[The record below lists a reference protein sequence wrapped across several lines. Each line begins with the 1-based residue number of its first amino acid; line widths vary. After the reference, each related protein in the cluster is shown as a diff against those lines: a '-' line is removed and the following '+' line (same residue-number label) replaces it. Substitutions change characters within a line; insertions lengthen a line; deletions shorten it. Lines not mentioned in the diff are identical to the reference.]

1 MPQKLYTLQFW
12 LLCASH
18 ALFGASFTMI
28 IPELPAYL
36 DSLGGEAYKGWI
48 IALFTLMAGISRPF
62 SGKLSDTVG
71 RMPVMVFGTLVC
83 VVCSALYP
91 LLPTVAGFL
100 ILRFFHG
107 FSTGFKPTAASAYLA
122 DIVPVARRGEA
133 MGILGVS
140 MNVGASASPPIGS
153 WIAGVWDLDAM
164 FYTSSGMAFLSIL
177 ILFGMK
183 ETLKNKVPFS
193 GKLLAVKWE
202 DVIDKRA
209 IPPAIVTLLMYFC
222 YGVLLT
228 IVPDQ
233 SEFLGMS
240 NKGIFFTSLT
250 AASVMARLFAGRVS
264 DRYGRVQVI
273 KVSSLLVVGSLLV
286 MAWANT
292 PLMVIIASGL
302 IGFST
307 GLTAP
312 TVFAWTIDRSD
323 ADARGRAMAT
333 TYIFLEIGIGAGAL
347 ISAWLY
353 ANNPDNFMLAFVVT
367 AAVAFLAW
375 VYLQFIFRSK
385 PQ

>member
-1 MPQKLYTLQFW
+1 MSTRLYTAQFW

-28 IPELPAYL
+28 IPELPSYL
-36 DSLGGEAYKGWI
+36 DSLGGEDYKGWI

-62 SGKLSDTVG
+62 SGKLADTVG
-71 RMPVMVFGTLVC
+71 RMPVMIFGTLVC

-100 ILRFFHG
+100 VLRFFHG
-107 FSTGFKPTAASAYLA
+107 FSTGFKPTASSAYLA

-133 MGILGVS
+133 MGVLGVS

-153 WIAGVWDLDAM
+153 WIAGIWNLDAM
-164 FYTSSGMAFLSIL
+164 FYTSSGMAFLSII
-177 ILFGMK
+177 ILAGMK
-183 ETLKNKVPFS
+183 ETLSEKQAFS
-193 GKLLAVKWE
+193 LKLLAVKRN
-202 DVIDKRA
+202 DIIDPKA

-233 SEFLGMS
+233 CEHLGLS
-240 NKGIFFTSLT
+240 NKGIYFTSLT
-250 AASVMARLFAGRVS
+250 AASIMARLFAGRVS

-273 KVSSLLVVGSLLV
+273 KVSSLLVVASLLV

-292 PLMVIIASGL
+292 PFMIILASGL

-323 ADARGRAMAT
+323 PDGRGRAMAT

-347 ISAWLY
+347 ISAWIY
-353 ANNPDNFMLAFVVT
+353 ANNPANFMLAFIVT
-367 AAVAFLAW
+367 ATVAFLSW
-375 VYLQFIFRSK
+375 LYLQFIFRSK